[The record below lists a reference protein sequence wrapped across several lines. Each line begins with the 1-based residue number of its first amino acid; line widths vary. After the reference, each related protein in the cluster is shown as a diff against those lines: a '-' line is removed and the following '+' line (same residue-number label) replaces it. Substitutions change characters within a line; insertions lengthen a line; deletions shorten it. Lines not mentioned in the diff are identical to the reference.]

1 MVRSGRYGRSGFTLM
16 ELIVVVL
23 IIGVIMSAVVPMFRG
38 SLIALK
44 QDSAV
49 DEFLALMKYAHERA
63 VMQGVEYRLY
73 IDDRDHAFW
82 IEAVEIPEPE
92 ERAEE
97 GDGEGESAPPKL
109 AVVDPSVFV
118 RIDGPFGRTNS
129 LPEPLQFADLRTR
142 TDGERD
148 LHYVAFHPSGACDDA
163 KVAIEDRQARKR
175 TTVDTGGRIG
185 QFDVERPRR

>member
-1 MVRSGRYGRSGFTLM
+1 M

-23 IIGVIMSAVVPMFRG
+23 IIGIIMSAVVPMFRG

-44 QDSAV
+44 QDSAR

-73 IDDRDHAFW
+73 IDQNDEAYW
-82 IEAVEIPEPE
+82 IEAVLIPEPE
-92 ERAEE
+92 AREE
-97 GDGEGESAPPKL
+97 ADAEGESAPPKL
-109 AVVDPSVFV
+109 AIIDPDVFV
-118 RIDGPFGRTNS
+118 RIDGPFGRTNR
-129 LPEPLQFADLRTR
+129 LPEPLAFADLRTQS
-142 TDGERD
+142 DDERD
-148 LHYVAFHPSGACDDA
+148 LKFVAFYPSGACDDA

-185 QFDVERPRR
+185 QFHVERPRR